1 MVNLCESGDWNQHP
15 VENTLTLAETDSRH
29 VWYVVIPQ
37 SEGSAAMGFHFWTK
51 MNKPTLRHR
60 ISIGI
65 VGQSRIF
72 FCVKTRGFQG
82 FVLPPTATATMKRWM
97 NNYEH
102 VPSSSAPPGTIS
114 EESQVFW
121 FKPVCSA
128 TGTQGSASKLP
139 VLTCFNMF

>member
-97 NNYEH
+97 NNYER
-102 VPSSSAPPGTIS
+102 VPSSSAPPRHY
-114 EESQVFW
+114 F
-121 FKPVCSA
+121 
-128 TGTQGSASKLP
+128 
-139 VLTCFNMF
+139 